1 MAIRISGPYKG
12 FFITVEAT
20 PAIDWRVA
28 HTHREYDA
36 AAYIYRRAPSGDGRG
51 VRLDA
56 NPGRRFSCLADAFVF
71 GETWAHKEIDHLHA
85 QGGTGPGPSS
95 TTQN

>member
-20 PAIDWRVA
+20 PAIDRRIA
-28 HTHREYDA
+28 QSHREYA
-36 AAYIYRRAPSGDGRG
+36 ATAYIYRRAPSGDGRG

-56 NPGRRFSCLADAFVF
+56 NQGRRFSCLADAFVF
-71 GETWAHKEIDHLHA
+71 GEAWAHNQIDHLDG
-85 QGGTGPGPSS
+85 QGGTGSGPSS
-95 TTQN
+95 MAAD